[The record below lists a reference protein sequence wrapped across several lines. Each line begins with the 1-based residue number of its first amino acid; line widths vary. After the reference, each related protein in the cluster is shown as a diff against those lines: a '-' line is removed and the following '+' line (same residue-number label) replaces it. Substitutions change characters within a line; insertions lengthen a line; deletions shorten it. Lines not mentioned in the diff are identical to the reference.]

1 MSELARF
8 LAMKPLV
15 PSYRR
20 KHWVSEIEN
29 GLLKVRVQI
38 GIKIQYP
45 GPPEDRRAFLCV
57 MLILRFGLGTNK
69 QLQRKEMK
77 LLGSMMPRLFVKL
90 FPGTS

>member
-57 MLILRFGLGTNK
+57 VNSQIWFGNK
-69 QLQRKEMK
+69 QTATKEGNEVIGFNDAQA
-77 LLGSMMPRLFVKL
+77 LC
-90 FPGTS
+90 